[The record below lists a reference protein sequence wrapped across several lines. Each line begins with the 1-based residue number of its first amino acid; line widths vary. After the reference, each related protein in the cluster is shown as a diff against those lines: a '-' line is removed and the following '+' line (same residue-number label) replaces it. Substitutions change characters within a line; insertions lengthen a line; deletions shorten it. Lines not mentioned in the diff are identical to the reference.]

1 MVLANRVKCFFFSL
15 KLILIVTQFVSKLS
29 LLTFDLWTFIFRSS
43 PSLINSLEGNKY
55 KLLMRFALENI
66 DIAKGKYSPNPM
78 PLGSSIKIILFLLF
92 WCFTILIT
100 ALDNDNHFKK
110 TMKEIENLKSDMS
123 TLNQVIDLISNL
135 KCSHQVSLKNL

>member
-1 MVLANRVKCFFFSL
+1 
-15 KLILIVTQFVSKLS
+15 
-29 LLTFDLWTFIFRSS
+29 
-43 PSLINSLEGNKY
+43 
-55 KLLMRFALENI
+55 
-66 DIAKGKYSPNPM
+66 
-78 PLGSSIKIILFLLF
+78 
-92 WCFTILIT
+92 LIT